1 MSVELFIVATK
12 EATAPLKT
20 AARSHMFRQ
29 DYSVYSAHCLAF
41 RHRLV
46 EEEAAEEEEAG
57 GREGR
62 DRTCGSFWGVGTG
75 GGRGRAGKED
85 AQGRA
90 VPSVSFVV
98 MHISRPKEWWKLSYK
113 LP

>member
-20 AARSHMFRQ
+20 AVRSHMFRQ
-29 DYSVYSAHCLAF
+29 DYSVYSAHSF

-46 EEEAAEEEEAG
+46 EEEAAEEEEAW

-75 GGRGRAGKED
+75 GKED